1 MDCAKTVLVVDDA
14 DIVRTMVS
22 FMLEKAGYNTLSG
35 VDGMDALTFLDGREV
50 DLIITD
56 LNMPN
61 MDGAELITK
70 IRSKESYQYM
80 PAVLF
85 MADDAEDKDS
95 IGRACGATMVF
106 DKNNIKEKLLPAI
119 KKLIG

>member
-1 MDCAKTVLVVDDA
+1 MDGAKTILVVDDA

-50 DLIITD
+50 DLVITD

-61 MDGAELITK
+61 MDGAELITT
-70 IRSKESYQYM
+70 IRSKESYQYI

-85 MADDAEDKDS
+85 MADDADDKDS
-95 IGRACGATMVF
+95 VRRACGATMVF

>member
-1 MDCAKTVLVVDDA
+1 MDGAKTILVVDDA

-22 FMLEKAGYNTLSG
+22 FILEKAGYNTLSG
-35 VDGMDALTFLDGREV
+35 TDGMDALTFLDGREV
-50 DLIITD
+50 DLVITD

-70 IRSKESYQYM
+70 IRSNESYQYT
-80 PAVLF
+80 PAMLF
-85 MADDAEDKDS
+85 MADDAEDKD
-95 IGRACGATMVF
+95 GVRRACCATMIF